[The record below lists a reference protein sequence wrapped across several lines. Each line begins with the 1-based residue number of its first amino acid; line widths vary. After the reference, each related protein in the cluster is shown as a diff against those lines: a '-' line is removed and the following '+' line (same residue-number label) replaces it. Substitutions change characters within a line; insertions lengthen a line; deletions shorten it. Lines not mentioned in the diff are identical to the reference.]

1 MKSLI
6 LLLSLLGLL
15 PDSHAHA
22 EQILRADYRE
32 RPPEMQVLEGRPSGA
47 LIQVLE
53 TAAQRLGARIEWRN
67 APFLR
72 SLDDLRSGRIDLVPR
87 VLFTQERKA
96 YIHYLPA
103 IGTQRKNIR
112 FIVKPGHESRLRTYA
127 DLQEGVVGVKRGT
140 VYFEPFDQDSSIR
153 KALVSDD
160 HLLASMFRAGRLDV
174 LVVLDAEAIEAQFR
188 SMGFSDY
195 RYADYQHEQLIGNYF
210 GASLRLYQG
219 EKKALYDQLAQAL
232 RAMRDSGEIALI
244 YNRYGL
250 QPPDAVE

>member
-1 MKSLI
+1 MKWSI
-6 LLLSLLGLL
+6 LLLALCGLL
-15 PDSHAHA
+15 PDSHA
-22 EQILRADYRE
+22 EPILRADYRE
-32 RPPEMQVLEGRPSGA
+32 RPPEMQLVEGRPSGA

-72 SLDDLRSGRIDLVPR
+72 SLDDLKSGRIDLVPR

-112 FIVKPGHESRLRTYA
+112 FIVKPGDEARLRTYA
-127 DLQEGVVGVKRGT
+127 DLHEGVVGGKRGT
-140 VYFEPFDQDSSIR
+140 VYFEPFDHDDSIN
-153 KALVSDD
+153 KVLASDD
-160 HLLASMFRAGRLDV
+160 NLLAGMFRAGRLDA
-174 LVVLDAEAIEAQFR
+174 LVVLDAEAIEVQFKA
-188 SMGFSDY
+188 MGFSDY

-219 EKKALYDQLAQAL
+219 EKKALYDQLAHIL
-232 RAMRDSGEIALI
+232 REMRDSGEIALI
-244 YNRYGL
+244 YNRHGL